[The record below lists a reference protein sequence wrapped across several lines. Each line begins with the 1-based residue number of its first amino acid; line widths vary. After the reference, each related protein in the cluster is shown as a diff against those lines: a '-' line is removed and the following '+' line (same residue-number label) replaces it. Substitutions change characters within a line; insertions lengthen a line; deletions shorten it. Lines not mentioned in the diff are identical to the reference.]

1 MIKAYCAIF
10 PKLIELLSN
19 DFHERIKNGKLFLNT
34 SEKLKYY
41 EYKCNLDALTKNG
54 EKNVIKNVENE
65 CKKIEKYLI
74 KNNNL
79 SSSEYYLTHEY
90 IKCHKIGYVDLLK
103 RFLWNYYKQLE
114 IYKERDDQV
123 KYYLVHDKNM
133 GNNMNQNDNDT
144 KAINNIEDQNKR
156 KTEIDVLWQNIK
168 IRASSE
174 VFG

>member
-34 SEKLKYY
+34 SEKLKYC

-54 EKNVIKNVENE
+54 EKNVTKNVENE
-65 CKKIEKYLI
+65 CKKIEEYLI

-79 SSSEYYLTHEY
+79 SSSEYHLTHEY
-90 IKCHKIGYVDLLK
+90 IKCHKIGYVDLLI

-123 KYYLVHDKNM
+123 EFYLAHDKNM
-133 GNNMNQNDNDT
+133 GNNMNQNDNDIRV
-144 KAINNIEDQNKR
+144 INNI
-156 KTEIDVLWQNIK
+156 
-168 IRASSE
+168 
-174 VFG
+174 